1 MASAAAAEKTAL
13 RVRLRRILN
22 EMPTA
27 RMQSSDQALFRQL
40 MGLSQ
45 IQTARVISLF
55 WGITGLEPDT
65 RALVEQLLALDKT
78 VCLPRIVADH
88 GMELRQYTPGC
99 PMDMNSFGIW
109 EPTLDCPLIAREE
122 IDLVIVPALCYDRRG
137 FRLGYGGGYYDRYLP
152 KVRCP
157 TMLLCRH
164 QLEREE
170 IPTQPH
176 DVLMDYFVSER
187 GVVDCRAARE

>member
-99 PMDMNSFGIW
+99 PMGMNSFGIW

-137 FRLGYGGGYYDRYLP
+137 FRLGYGGGYFDRWLSGYQGVTVGMCRQAVLQDAVP
-152 KVRCP
+152 VEGHDKPVQAVV
-157 TMLLCRH
+157 TEEQVLLFP
-164 QLEREE
+164 EE
-170 IPTQPH
+170 
-176 DVLMDYFVSER
+176 
-187 GVVDCRAARE
+187 

>member
-137 FRLGYGGGYYDRYLP
+137 FRLGYGGGYFDRWLSGYQGVTVGMCRQAVLQDAVP
-152 KVRCP
+152 VEGHDKPVQAVV
-157 TMLLCRH
+157 TEEQVLLFP
-164 QLEREE
+164 EE
-170 IPTQPH
+170 
-176 DVLMDYFVSER
+176 
-187 GVVDCRAARE
+187 

>member
-65 RALVEQLLALDKT
+65 RTLVEQLLAQDKT

-109 EPTLDCPLIAREE
+109 EPTLDCPLIARED

-137 FRLGYGGGYYDRYLP
+137 FRLGYGGGYFDRWLSGYQGVTVGMCRQAVLQDAVP
-152 KVRCP
+152 VEEHDKPVQAVV
-157 TMLLCRH
+157 TEEQVLLFP
-164 QLEREE
+164 EK
-170 IPTQPH
+170 
-176 DVLMDYFVSER
+176 
-187 GVVDCRAARE
+187 

>member
-1 MASAAAAEKTAL
+1 MASAVAAEKTAL

-137 FRLGYGGGYYDRYLP
+137 FRLGYGGGYFDRWLSGYQGVTVGMCRQAVLQDAVP
-152 KVRCP
+152 VEGHDKPVQAVV
-157 TMLLCRH
+157 TEEQVLLFP
-164 QLEREE
+164 EE
-170 IPTQPH
+170 
-176 DVLMDYFVSER
+176 
-187 GVVDCRAARE
+187 

>member
-65 RALVEQLLALDKT
+65 RPLVEQLLAQDKT

-109 EPTLDCPLIAREE
+109 EPTLDCPLIARED

-137 FRLGYGGGYYDRYLP
+137 FRLGYGGGYFDRWLSGYQGVTVGMCRQAVLQDAVP
-152 KVRCP
+152 VEEHDKPVQAVV
-157 TMLLCRH
+157 TEEQVLLFP
-164 QLEREE
+164 EK
-170 IPTQPH
+170 
-176 DVLMDYFVSER
+176 
-187 GVVDCRAARE
+187 